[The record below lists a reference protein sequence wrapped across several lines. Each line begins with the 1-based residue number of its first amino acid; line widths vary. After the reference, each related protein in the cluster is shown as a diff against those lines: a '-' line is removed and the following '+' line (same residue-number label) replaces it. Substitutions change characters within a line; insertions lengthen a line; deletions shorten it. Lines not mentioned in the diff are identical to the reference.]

1 MAEPKTDIPQGPVA
15 EEGSIVEASE
25 ALLNMLD
32 ADSAP
37 PAEEETQPLEAEESQ
52 PETEDDDSDEVE
64 VDEEESDDDDD
75 YEPEDNKEVEGDD
88 APEVFV
94 VKVDGEDT
102 EVSLD
107 ELMSGY
113 SRQSD
118 YTKKTQAIS
127 EERKQMQELAQAYQQ
142 EVQQIQQTRQQYIQQ
157 IGQYVHQGLQGLQ
170 QFGQINWSQL
180 KEEDPLEYVTKRDE
194 FREEQQRV
202 KNMQQQQQYAAQ
214 QQAQQGQQVHAE
226 NLERE
231 QYRLMEAVP
240 EWADEKK
247 RPEMAG
253 QIREYA
259 KSVGFSADEVDA
271 VVDHR
276 AVQVLL
282 KAAKYDALQ
291 NTKSKKVKRNPKL
304 VSAGSKK
311 DRSQTN
317 AKKRKSQMN
326 RLSETGSIRDA
337 GKLMEDLI

>member
-15 EEGSIVEASE
+15 EEGSILEASE

-37 PAEEETQPLEAEESQ
+37 PAEEETQPLEDEESQ

-64 VDEEESDDDDD
+64 ADEESDDDD
-75 YEPEDNKEVEGDD
+75 YEPEENVEEEGDD
-88 APEVFV
+88 APEVFTI
-94 VKVDGEDT
+94 KIDGTDT

-107 ELMSGY
+107 ELKSGY

-127 EERKQMQELAQAYQQ
+127 EERKQMMELAQAYQQ

-311 DRSQTN
+311 DRSQTS

-326 RLSETGSIRDA
+326 RLNETGSYKDA
-337 GKLMEDLI
+337 AKLMEDII